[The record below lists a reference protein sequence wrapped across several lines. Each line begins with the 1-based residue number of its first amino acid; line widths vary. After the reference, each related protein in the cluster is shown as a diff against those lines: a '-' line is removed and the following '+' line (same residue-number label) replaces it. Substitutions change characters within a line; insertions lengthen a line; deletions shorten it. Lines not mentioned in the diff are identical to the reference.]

1 MNLPSQPSGE
11 VLNTLLGEDEDLL
24 LLHLSRMMIFVVR
37 SWRISRDLQ
46 GLSLTVRDLG
56 VPEQPRVRFSILP
69 TTRSGRYLLLQ
80 PNDVV
85 TREINKVNF
94 QIIKYQKLTS
104 YILMTLVVV
113 STGHAPLATLEIE
126 LMDRLP
132 GLGLHSSPASK

>member
-1 MNLPSQPSGE
+1 M
-11 VLNTLLGEDEDLL
+11 
-24 LLHLSRMMIFVVR
+24 
-37 SWRISRDLQ
+37 
-46 GLSLTVRDLG
+46 TVRDLG

-104 YILMTLVVV
+104 LHPDDVGGVYWACPLPTL
-113 STGHAPLATLEIE
+113 
-126 LMDRLP
+126 LMDRFTGP
-132 GLGLHSSPASK
+132 GTSFLSRVQVGLKLGVVDVLVCCELKIN